1 MAFHDL
7 NWWLPAHLIKEVIC
21 LRHPLQLM
29 FVFLQKVHI
38 TFFWHKLQQLQG
50 KQASILM
57 TKLGQPIRN
66 HFERK
71 VLKVQYQNSLFVH
84 KIKFKDKLW
93 KKRYPG
99 PFKLFECNVAP
110 LMEYTSSTH
119 YNNCLIKHT
128 VKIKTTAIR
137 GVIKPDCHYIAF
149 QVHLENVTNI
159 YVLLLFG
166 DLL

>member
-1 MAFHDL
+1 MALSSLMNIVISIYYVPNSVAFHDL

-38 TFFWHKLQQLQG
+38 TFFWHELQQLQG

-84 KIKFKDKLW
+84 KIKFKDKLYE
-93 KKRYPG
+93 KENRYPG
-99 PFKLFECNVAP
+99 PFNWFECNVAP
-110 LMEYTSSTH
+110 LMEYTSSSH
-119 YNNCLIKHT
+119 YNNC
-128 VKIKTTAIR
+128 
-137 GVIKPDCHYIAF
+137 D
-149 QVHLENVTNI
+149 
-159 YVLLLFG
+159 
-166 DLL
+166 